1 MHCHLDQDQCIV
13 VSDAAIHA
21 ITASEKPFTRVHAP
35 CPTPCWYEAT
45 FTMVPRPP
53 PRP

>member
-21 ITASEKPFTRVHAP
+21 ITASEKPLTRVHAP

-45 FTMVPRPP
+45 LTMVPRPP

>member
-1 MHCHLDQDQCIV
+1 MHYYLDQDQCIV

-21 ITASEKPFTRVHAP
+21 ITASEKPLTRVHA
-35 CPTPCWYEAT
+35 PCWYEAT

-53 PRP
+53 RP